1 MTTSRT
7 TRPAGRVGL
16 TRFLG
21 NLVDDTKDFI
31 DDVLDRGDEVER
43 DLRGT
48 ARRTFREDERDRDD
62 RDAARGRDDDRQELA
77 LLREQLDELA
87 EKISRLSSAEEQP
100 QAARTS

>member
-7 TRPAGRVGL
+7 TRPGL

-31 DDVLDRGDEVER
+31 DDVLDRGGEVER

-48 ARRTFREDERDRDD
+48 ARRTFREDERDP
-62 RDAARGRDDDRQELA
+62 ARGRDDRQELA

-87 EKISRLSSAEEQP
+87 EKISRLSSAEEQ
-100 QAARTS
+100 ARTS